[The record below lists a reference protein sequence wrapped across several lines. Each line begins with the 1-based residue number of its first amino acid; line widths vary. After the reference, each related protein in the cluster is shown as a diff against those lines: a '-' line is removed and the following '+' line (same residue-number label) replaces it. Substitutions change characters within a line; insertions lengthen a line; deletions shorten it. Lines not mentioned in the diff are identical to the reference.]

1 MSAPST
7 GDGHRDHSGP
17 GNKHCFQAC
26 QSDPS
31 GGRNPQELFA
41 AAGRVPLD
49 FMNDGWEGQ
58 DLRPGKP
65 LGQAYMSISISAGQ
79 AEAP

>member
-1 MSAPST
+1 MDIETILDLATSIVFRHASQI
-7 GDGHRDHSGP
+7 HR
-17 GNKHCFQAC
+17 AAE
-26 QSDPS
+26 
-31 GGRNPQELFA
+31 NPQELFA

-65 LGQAYMSISISAGQ
+65 LGQAYMSISVSAGQ